1 MDIVITMGDIPHPN
15 RNIASIYF
23 YDINHCVPQYGA
35 RRKSLICSNFLIYF
49 RTEKQELKMEEVTG
63 LLYIAGALMMGLG
76 ALGAAVGIGIL
87 GGRFLEGAAR
97 QPELIPMLRT
107 QFFIVM
113 GLVDAVPMIA
123 VGIAMYVLFAVAG

>member
-1 MDIVITMGDIPHPN
+1 M
-15 RNIASIYF
+15 
-23 YDINHCVPQYGA
+23 
-35 RRKSLICSNFLIYF
+35 
-49 RTEKQELKMEEVTG
+49 ELSAG
-63 LLYIAGALMMGLG
+63 LLYIAAAIMLGLG

-113 GLVDAVPMIA
+113 GLVDALPIISIA
-123 VGIAMYVLFAVAG
+123 ISLFVLFVKIKG